1 MDELFAKLALQ
12 TANTVTRIAINHATN
27 AALRSVTSYLLS
39 QPKTTQQQH
48 GIEDLQRQ
56 LDLRIKNLKP
66 TIDIIARRVADG
78 QEDLEPALEM
88 CKDLRRDIDSFSA
101 DIDLESKTS
110 TTTPEFVAQQLR
122 KVLQRV
128 DDTIPWLQLAL
139 RTSDIEKGTRRGA
152 NASSSRLLR
161 AASILQQCKDDGGKT
176 IEFNM
181 RLYSMF
187 LGNVRPSTAKDF
199 TWKEDYHKCK
209 VTLTRKLAFKYD
221 VLIEEDLNDLRYH
234 EEGEKAGELKFDINT
249 LQRMYYTKSGELLNI
264 EDSKTPVLVLKITK
278 DATVGAAEQPTD
290 DKTSTS
296 TLKTISSDEAHTA
309 TWFAL
314 EEWKEEE
321 DDSDDEEAE
330 NNRKEIEQGSQA
342 RKVPFHPTLAILEAA
357 IRLAQLEITEE
368 MDILQAGDDL
378 IDSYMT

>member
-1 MDELFAKLALQ
+1 MDELFSKLALQ

-27 AALRSVTSYLLS
+27 AALKSVTSYLLK
-39 QPKTTQQQH
+39 QPKTKQQQH

-88 CKDLRRDIDSFSA
+88 CKDLRRDIDSFGA
-101 DIDLESKTS
+101 DIDMESKTT
-110 TTTPEFVAQQLR
+110 TTTPEFVALQLR
-122 KVLQRV
+122 NVLQRV

-152 NASSSRLLR
+152 NASTSRLLR
-161 AASILQQCKDDGGKT
+161 AVSVLHQCKDGDKT
-176 IEFNM
+176 IEFNL

-209 VTLTRKLAFKYD
+209 VTLTKKSAFNYQ
-221 VLIEEDLNDLRYH
+221 LNIEEDLEDLRYH
-234 EEGEKAGELKFDINT
+234 EEGEKAGQLNFDIRH

-278 DATVGAAEQPTD
+278 TANIAEPSSD
-290 DKTSTS
+290 SKST
-296 TLKTISSDEAHTA
+296 TLKTISSDEAHAA
-309 TWFAL
+309 TWYAL
-314 EEWKEEE
+314 EEWK
-321 DDSDDEEAE
+321 DDEDESDNEDEGTPEKAQDA
-330 NNRKEIEQGSQA
+330 KTQ
-342 RKVPFHPTLAILEAA
+342 KPLFHPSLPILEATL
-357 IRLAQLEITEE
+357 RLAQLETTEE
-368 MDILQAGDDL
+368 MDVLQAGDDL
-378 IDSYMT
+378 IDLYMT